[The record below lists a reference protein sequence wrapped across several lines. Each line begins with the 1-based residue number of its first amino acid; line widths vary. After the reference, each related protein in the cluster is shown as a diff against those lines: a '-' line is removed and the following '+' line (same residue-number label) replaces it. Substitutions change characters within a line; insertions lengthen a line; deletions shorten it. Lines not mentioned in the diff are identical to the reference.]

1 MLTRLGGCLLRSGV
15 WQLPDEVRF
24 RPTRFLGKSI
34 GYISDHCRFLL
45 MTASF
50 CVLVADD
57 QPAVREALR
66 ILLTNAGYRVEL
78 ATSPREVLR
87 LIKEQEFALALLD
100 LNYAR
105 DTTSGEE
112 GLELIQQLQ
121 KIEGAPPALV
131 MTAWATVDLAVAAMR
146 SGARDFIQKP
156 WDNARVLSIIQ
167 TQLQVEAETH
177 RANRLEAENQL
188 LRKEVAGSF
197 GSDLL
202 GASEG
207 LIARSPAM
215 RAVLEMVRRVAPA
228 KANVLIT
235 GENGTGKG
243 VVARALHGAS
253 DRADKPFITINMG
266 GLSESLFESELFGH
280 VKGAF
285 TDAKSDRPGRFE
297 LADGGTLF
305 LDEIGNVPVAQQA
318 KLLRTLETGEFERLG
333 SSRPRRADVRLI
345 SATNADL
352 VADVEAGRFRRD
364 LYFRLNTVEI
374 SLPALRDR
382 VEDIPVLARHFL
394 RFHAERYRKNLSN
407 FSSEADQLLLR
418 YPWPGNV
425 RELDHTVERAV
436 LMADSDQIEAPDLG
450 LVPAGSTTGSG
461 TAGLEQLTMEEIEK
475 LLIKKALDRYSGNV
489 RRAAEALG
497 LSRSTFYRRLQEFGL

>member
-1 MLTRLGGCLLRSGV
+1 
-15 WQLPDEVRF
+15 
-24 RPTRFLGKSI
+24 
-34 GYISDHCRFLL
+34 
-45 MTASF
+45 MTAST
-50 CVLVADD
+50 CILVADD

-78 ATSPREVLR
+78 AASPREVLR
-87 LIKEQEFALALLD
+87 LIREQEFALALLD

-105 DTTSGEE
+105 DTTGGEE
-112 GLELIQQLQ
+112 GLELVQQLQ
-121 KIEGAPPALV
+121 KVEGAPPVLV
-131 MTAWATVDLAVAAMR
+131 MTAWATVDLAVAAMQ

-156 WDNARVLSIIQ
+156 WDNARVLSIVQ
-167 TQLQVEAETH
+167 TQLQVEAETR

-188 LRKEVAGSF
+188 LRKEVVGSF
-197 GSDLL
+197 GSGLV
-202 GASEG
+202 GQSEA
-207 LIARSPAM
+207 LIACSAPM

-228 KANVLIT
+228 KANVLLT

-333 SSRPRRADVRLI
+333 SSRSRRADVRLI

-352 VADVEAGRFRRD
+352 VADVEAGKFRRD

-374 SLPALRDR
+374 GLPALRDR
-382 VEDIPVLARHFL
+382 GEDIPVLGRHFL
-394 RFHAERYRKNLSN
+394 RFHAERYRKNVSN

-418 YPWPGNV
+418 HPWPGNV

-436 LMADSDQIEAPDLG
+436 LMADSEQIEPHDLG
-450 LVPAGSTTGSG
+450 LVGVSGAPSSVLAGI
-461 TAGLEQLTMEEIEK
+461 EQLTMEEIEK

>member
-1 MLTRLGGCLLRSGV
+1 
-15 WQLPDEVRF
+15 
-24 RPTRFLGKSI
+24 
-34 GYISDHCRFLL
+34 
-45 MTASF
+45 MTASP
-50 CVLVADD
+50 CILIADD

-66 ILLTNAGYRVEL
+66 ILLVNQGYSVEL

-87 LIKEQEFALALLD
+87 LIREREFALALLD

-112 GLELIQQLQ
+112 GLELVQQLQ
-121 KIEGAPPALV
+121 KIEGAPPLVV

-146 SGARDFIQKP
+146 NGARDFIQKP
-156 WDNARVLSIIQ
+156 WDNARVLAIIE
-167 TQLQVEAETH
+167 TQLEVAAMTR
-177 RANRLEAENQL
+177 RANRLEAENL
-188 LRKEVAGSF
+188 ILRKEVARSSGQS
-197 GSDLL
+197 GE
-202 GASEG
+202 SET
-207 LIARSPAM
+207 LIASSPAM
-215 RAVLEMVRRVAPA
+215 RAVLEMIRKVAPA

-243 VVARALHGAS
+243 VVARALHAAS
-253 DRADKPFITINMG
+253 DRAEKSFITINMG

-305 LDEIGNVPVAQQA
+305 LDEIGNVPIAQQA

-333 SSRPRRADVRLI
+333 SSRARRADVRLI
-345 SATNADL
+345 SATNSDL
-352 VADVEAGRFRRD
+352 VAEVEAGKFRRD

-382 VEDIPVLARHFL
+382 PEDVPVLARYFL
-394 RFHAERYRKNLSN
+394 RLHAERYRKPLKD
-407 FSSEADQLLLR
+407 FTTEADRVLLQH
-418 YPWPGNV
+418 PWPGNV
-425 RELDHTVERAV
+425 RELDHTIERAV
-436 LMADSDQIEAPDLG
+436 LMADSDQVTADDLG
-450 LVPAGSTTGSG
+450 PASGSAAPV
-461 TAGLEQLTMEEIEK
+461 TAIGLEQMTIEEIEK
-475 LLIKKALDRYSGNV
+475 VLIKKALDRCGGNV

>member
-1 MLTRLGGCLLRSGV
+1 
-15 WQLPDEVRF
+15 
-24 RPTRFLGKSI
+24 
-34 GYISDHCRFLL
+34 
-45 MTASF
+45 
-50 CVLVADD
+50 
-57 QPAVREALR
+57 
-66 ILLTNAGYRVEL
+66 
-78 ATSPREVLR
+78 
-87 LIKEQEFALALLD
+87 
-100 LNYAR
+100 
-105 DTTSGEE
+105 
-112 GLELIQQLQ
+112 
-121 KIEGAPPALV
+121 
-131 MTAWATVDLAVAAMR
+131 
-146 SGARDFIQKP
+146 
-156 WDNARVLSIIQ
+156 
-167 TQLQVEAETH
+167 VEAETR

-207 LIARSPAM
+207 LIARSAAM

-235 GENGTGKG
+235 GENGAGKG

-253 DRADKPFITINMG
+253 DRADKAFMTINMG

-352 VADVEAGRFRRD
+352 VAEVEAGRFRRD

-382 VEDIPVLARHFL
+382 VEDIPVLARYFL

-450 LVPAGSTTGSG
+450 LVPAASATGSA

-475 LLIKKALDRYSGNV
+475 LLIKKALDRYGGNV

>member
-1 MLTRLGGCLLRSGV
+1 
-15 WQLPDEVRF
+15 
-24 RPTRFLGKSI
+24 
-34 GYISDHCRFLL
+34 
-45 MTASF
+45 MTASTRI
-50 CVLVADD
+50 LVADD

-66 ILLTNAGYRVEL
+66 ILLTNEGYRVEL

-87 LIKEQEFALALLD
+87 LVREQEFALALLD

-112 GLELIQQLQ
+112 GLELVQQLQ
-121 KIEGAPPALV
+121 RIEGAPPVVV

-146 SGARDFIQKP
+146 SGARDFVQKP
-156 WDNARVLSIIQ
+156 WDNARVLAIVQ
-167 TQLQVEAETH
+167 TQLQVAAETR

-188 LRKEVAGSF
+188 LRKEVAASF

-202 GASEG
+202 GESEA
-207 LIARSPAM
+207 LIAHSAAM
-215 RAVLEMVRRVAPA
+215 RAVLEIIRRVAPA

-243 VVARALHGAS
+243 VIARALHAAS

-297 LADGGTLF
+297 LADGGSLF
-305 LDEIGNVPVAQQA
+305 LDEIGNVPIAQQA

-333 SSRPRRADVRLI
+333 SSRARRADVRLI

-352 VADVEAGRFRRD
+352 VADVETGKFRRD

-374 SLPALRDR
+374 SLPPLRDR
-382 VEDIPVLARHFL
+382 LEDIPVLARYFL
-394 RFHAERYRKNLSN
+394 RLHAGRYRKNLSD
-407 FSSEADQLLLR
+407 FTSEADQLLLR
-418 YPWPGNV
+418 HPWPGNV

-436 LMADSDQIEAPDLG
+436 LMADSGRIEAKDLG
-450 LVPAGSTTGSG
+450 LATVSSATGST
-461 TAGLEQLTMEEIEK
+461 AVGLEQLTMEEIEK

-497 LSRSTFYRRLQEFGL
+497 LSRSTFYRRLQEFDL

>member
-1 MLTRLGGCLLRSGV
+1 
-15 WQLPDEVRF
+15 
-24 RPTRFLGKSI
+24 
-34 GYISDHCRFLL
+34 
-45 MTASF
+45 MTGSS
-50 CVLVADD
+50 CILVADD

-66 ILLTNAGYRVEL
+66 ILLVNEGYRVEL

-87 LIKEQEFALALLD
+87 LIREQEFALALLD

-121 KIEGAPPALV
+121 KIEGAPPLLV

-146 SGARDFIQKP
+146 NGARDFIRKP
-156 WDNARVLSIIQ
+156 WDNARVLAIIQ
-167 TQLQVEAETH
+167 TQLQVAAVTR

-188 LRKEVAGSF
+188 LRKEVAGSDIF
-197 GSDLL
+197 GEPAALVANS
-202 GASEG
+202 A
-207 LIARSPAM
+207 AM
-215 RAVLEMVRRVAPA
+215 RSVLDMIRKVAPA

-243 VVARALHGAS
+243 VVARALHAAS
-253 DRADKPFITINMG
+253 DRADKPFLTINMG

-305 LDEIGNVPVAQQA
+305 LDEIGNVAIAQQA

-333 SSRPRRADVRLI
+333 SSRARRTDVRLI

-352 VADVEAGRFRRD
+352 VTDVDVGRFRR
-364 LYFRLNTVEI
+364 
-374 SLPALRDR
+374 P
-382 VEDIPVLARHFL
+382 
-394 RFHAERYRKNLSN
+394 LSN
-407 FSSEADQLLLR
+407 GDNA
-418 YPWPGNV
+418 
-425 RELDHTVERAV
+425 
-436 LMADSDQIEAPDLG
+436 
-450 LVPAGSTTGSG
+450 
-461 TAGLEQLTMEEIEK
+461 
-475 LLIKKALDRYSGNV
+475 
-489 RRAAEALG
+489 
-497 LSRSTFYRRLQEFGL
+497 

>member
-1 MLTRLGGCLLRSGV
+1 
-15 WQLPDEVRF
+15 
-24 RPTRFLGKSI
+24 
-34 GYISDHCRFLL
+34 
-45 MTASF
+45 MTAST
-50 CVLVADD
+50 CILVADD

-66 ILLTNAGYRVEL
+66 ILLTNAGYRVEP

-112 GLELIQQLQ
+112 GLELVQQLQ
-121 KIEGAPPALV
+121 KIEGAPPVLV

-167 TQLQVEAETH
+167 TQLQVEAETR

-202 GASEG
+202 GESDA
-207 LIARSPAM
+207 LIAHSAAM
-215 RAVLEMVRRVAPA
+215 RAVLEMIRRVAPA

-243 VVARALHGAS
+243 VIARALHGAS

-305 LDEIGNVPVAQQA
+305 LDEIGNVPIAQQA

-352 VADVEAGRFRRD
+352 AADVESGRFRRD

-382 VEDIPVLARHFL
+382 VEDIPVLARYFL
-394 RFHAERYRKNLSN
+394 RFHSERYRKNLSD

-418 YPWPGNV
+418 HPWPGNV

-436 LMADSDQIEAPDLG
+436 LMADSDQIEANDLG
-450 LVPAGSTTGSG
+450 LVPMGSVTSSA

>member
-1 MLTRLGGCLLRSGV
+1 
-15 WQLPDEVRF
+15 
-24 RPTRFLGKSI
+24 
-34 GYISDHCRFLL
+34 
-45 MTASF
+45 MTAST
-50 CVLVADD
+50 CILVADD

-66 ILLTNAGYRVEL
+66 ILLTNAGYRVEP

-112 GLELIQQLQ
+112 GLELVQQLQ
-121 KIEGAPPALV
+121 KIEGAPPVLV

-167 TQLQVEAETH
+167 TQLQVEAETR

-202 GASEG
+202 GESDA
-207 LIARSPAM
+207 LIAHSAAM
-215 RAVLEMVRRVAPA
+215 RAVLEMIRRVAPA

-243 VVARALHGAS
+243 VIARALHGAS
-253 DRADKPFITINMG
+253 DRADQPFITINMG

-305 LDEIGNVPVAQQA
+305 LDEIGNVPIAQQA

-352 VADVEAGRFRRD
+352 VADVESGGFRRD

-382 VEDIPVLARHFL
+382 VEDIPVLARYFL
-394 RFHAERYRKNLSN
+394 RFHSERYRKNLSD

-418 YPWPGNV
+418 HPWPGNV

-436 LMADSDQIEAPDLG
+436 LMADSDRIEASDLG
-450 LVPAGSTTGSG
+450 LVPMGSATSSATT
-461 TAGLEQLTMEEIEK
+461 GLEQLTMEEIEK

>member
-1 MLTRLGGCLLRSGV
+1 
-15 WQLPDEVRF
+15 
-24 RPTRFLGKSI
+24 
-34 GYISDHCRFLL
+34 
-45 MTASF
+45 
-50 CVLVADD
+50 
-57 QPAVREALR
+57 
-66 ILLTNAGYRVEL
+66 
-78 ATSPREVLR
+78 
-87 LIKEQEFALALLD
+87 
-100 LNYAR
+100 
-105 DTTSGEE
+105 
-112 GLELIQQLQ
+112 
-121 KIEGAPPALV
+121 
-131 MTAWATVDLAVAAMR
+131 
-146 SGARDFIQKP
+146 
-156 WDNARVLSIIQ
+156 
-167 TQLQVEAETH
+167 
-177 RANRLEAENQL
+177 
-188 LRKEVAGSF
+188 
-197 GSDLL
+197 
-202 GASEG
+202 
-207 LIARSPAM
+207 
-215 RAVLEMVRRVAPA
+215 
-228 KANVLIT
+228 
-235 GENGTGKG
+235 
-243 VVARALHGAS
+243 
-253 DRADKPFITINMG
+253 MG

-318 KLLRTLETGEFERLG
+318 KLLRTLETGEFERRG

-352 VADVEAGRFRRD
+352 VADVEAGKFRRD

-382 VEDIPVLARHFL
+382 VEDIPVLARYFL

-436 LMADSDQIEAPDLG
+436 LMADSDQIEARDLG
-450 LVPAGSTTGSG
+450 LVPAGSTTNST

-475 LLIKKALDRYSGNV
+475 LLIKKALDRYRGNV